1 MAYIEHGTAGAGTH
15 VVARPVDGHAAV
27 GEQNWLEFSR
37 SSRVRSTRLDQH
49 SVVCYEGDAAS
60 RVYEVIEGAVMLYKL
75 LPDGRRQVVDVLGP
89 NDVFGLPRGS
99 THDCNAETLTKTV
112 LRVFDRKDAETRI
125 EVQNHISRCLM
136 AQVEKLHDHAV
147 LLGRK
152 SAFERVASFLFRC
165 IPDCSGT
172 KCDGSGSH
180 RGAAQNV
187 IVLTMTRQ
195 EIADYLGL
203 TIETVSRVISDFK
216 RKGLI
221 ALEKQDHIRI
231 NSVCGLCRLTGAH

>member
-1 MAYIEHGTAGAGTH
+1 
-15 VVARPVDGHAAV
+15 VV
-27 GEQNWLEFSR
+27 F
-37 SSRVRSTRLDQH
+37 
-49 SVVCYEGDAAS
+49 YEGDVAN
-60 RVYEVIEGAVMLYKL
+60 RVFEVIEGAVMLFKL

-89 NDVFGLPRGS
+89 NDVFGLPRGG
-99 THDCNAETLTKTV
+99 THDCNAETLTRAV
-112 LRVFDRKDAETRI
+112 LRVFDRKDTETRI
-125 EVQNHISRCLM
+125 EVQSHINRCLI

-165 IPDCSGT
+165 IPTCT
-172 KCDGSGSH
+172 KRDCDGVGSS
-180 RGAAQNV
+180 RTGSQNV

-203 TIETVSRVISDFK
+203 TIETVSRVISEFK

-231 NSVCGLCRLTGAH
+231 NSVCSLCRLTGAH

>member
-1 MAYIEHGTAGAGTH
+1 
-15 VVARPVDGHAAV
+15 
-27 GEQNWLEFSR
+27 
-37 SSRVRSTRLDQH
+37 
-49 SVVCYEGDAAS
+49 
-60 RVYEVIEGAVMLYKL
+60 

-89 NDVFGLPRGS
+89 NDVFGLPRGAN
-99 THDCNAETLTKTV
+99 HDCNAETLTKVV
-112 LRVFDRKDAETRI
+112 LRAFDRKDTDTRV
-125 EVQNHISRCLM
+125 EVQSHITRCLM

-165 IPDCSGT
+165 IPNCS
-172 KCDGSGSH
+172 KRDCDGTGNRH
-180 RGAAQNV
+180 VGTQNV

-231 NSVCGLCRLTGAH
+231 NNVCGLCRLTGAH